1 MESALMISPP
11 IRWASATARSDLP
24 VAVGPTIATTTGP
37 GGGASVLVT
46 LQEANRLHRRT
57 AQSCLMLDMSS
68 EWGRIDEAGTVFVR
82 TADGEREVGSWQ
94 AGEAEAGLA
103 YYVRRFEDL
112 QTEITLLAKRLES
125 GAGDPKATKSQAMT
139 LHASLPTVA
148 AVGDLATLDAQ
159 LVTLIT
165 AADAKMGEL
174 AEARDAARAQA
185 IAKKEALAGEAETIA
200 ESSTQWKAAGDRLRT
215 IVEGWKL
222 IKGIDRKT
230 DAALGRRFAA
240 ARDAFGKRRGSH
252 FATLDTERDAAKAI
266 KEKLVAQAENLS
278 TSEDWRETAAALKE
292 LMNEWKVAPRTNRNT
307 EDALWKRFRAAQDVF
322 FERRSGVFAERDA
335 EQSQNL
341 KEKEAIIAEAA
352 ALDLSNPRQAQVA
365 LRDLQEK
372 LETLGH
378 VPRDAMQRVEA
389 RMRAAEQRVREALD
403 AEWKRGATE
412 SNPFLAQLKE
422 RLAEAEAKLTRAK
435 ASGDAGRIAKAE
447 ADVAQRKALIPDS

>member
-1 MESALMISPP
+1 
-11 IRWASATARSDLP
+11 
-24 VAVGPTIATTTGP
+24 
-37 GGGASVLVT
+37 
-46 LQEANRLHRRT
+46 
-57 AQSCLMLDMSS
+57 MLAMSS

-94 AGEAEAGLA
+94 AGDAEAGLA
-103 YYVRRFEDL
+103 FYVRRYEDL
-112 QTEITLLAKRLES
+112 QTEINLLAKRLES

-139 LHASLPTVA
+139 LHASLPTVQ
-148 AVGDLATLDAQ
+148 AVGDLAALDAQ

-174 AEARDAARAQA
+174 AEARDAARAEA
-185 IAKKEALAGEAETIA
+185 IAKKEALAAEAETIA
-200 ESSTQWKAAGDRLRT
+200 ESSSQWKAAGDRLRA
-215 IVEGWKL
+215 IVEEWKL

-230 DAALGRRFAA
+230 DDALWKRFAA

-252 FATLDTERDAAKAI
+252 FATLDTERDAAKAV
-266 KEKLVAQAENLS
+266 KEKLVAQAEQLS
-278 TSEDWRETAAALKE
+278 TSEDWRETSTALKE
-292 LMNEWKVAPRTNRNT
+292 LMNEWKAAPRTNRST

-322 FERRSGVFAERDA
+322 FERRSAVFAERDA

-365 LRDLQEK
+365 LRDLQER
-372 LETLGH
+372 LEARGH

-403 AEWKRGATE
+403 AEWKRGSTE

-422 RLAEAEAKLTRAK
+422 RLSEAEAKLAK
-435 ASGDAGRIAKAE
+435 AQASGDPQRIAKAE
-447 ADVAQRKALIPDS
+447 AEVSRRKALLPE

>member
-1 MESALMISPP
+1 
-11 IRWASATARSDLP
+11 
-24 VAVGPTIATTTGP
+24 
-37 GGGASVLVT
+37 
-46 LQEANRLHRRT
+46 
-57 AQSCLMLDMSS
+57 MLDMST

-82 TADGEREVGSWQ
+82 TAEGEREVGSWQ
-94 AGEAEAGLA
+94 AGDAEAGLA
-103 YYVRRFEDL
+103 YYIRRYDDL
-112 QTEITLLAKRLES
+112 QTEINLLAKRLES

-148 AVGDLATLDAQ
+148 AVGDLATLDTQ
-159 LVTLIT
+159 LVALIT

-174 AEARDAARAQA
+174 AEARDAARAEA
-185 IAKKEALAGEAETIA
+185 IAKKEALATEAETIA
-200 ESSTQWKAAGDRLRT
+200 ESSTQWKAAGDRLRA
-215 IVEGWKL
+215 IVEEWKL

-230 DAALGRRFAA
+230 DDALWKRFAA

-252 FATLDTERDAAKAI
+252 FANLDTERDAAKSI
-266 KEKLVAQAENLS
+266 KEKLVARAEELS
-278 TSEDWRETAAALKE
+278 SSEDWRETSAALKE
-292 LMNEWKVAPRTNRNT
+292 LMNEWKLAPRTNRST

-352 ALDLSNPRQAQVA
+352 ALDVSNPRQAQVA

-372 LETLGH
+372 LEGLGH
-378 VPRDAMQRVEA
+378 VPRESMQRLET

-422 RLAEAEAKLTRAK
+422 RLSEAEAKLAK
-435 ASGDAGRIAKAE
+435 AQASGDPQRIAKAE
-447 ADVAQRKALIPDS
+447 AEVSRRKALLPE

>member
-1 MESALMISPP
+1 
-11 IRWASATARSDLP
+11 
-24 VAVGPTIATTTGP
+24 
-37 GGGASVLVT
+37 
-46 LQEANRLHRRT
+46 
-57 AQSCLMLDMSS
+57 MLDMSS

-94 AGEAEAGLA
+94 AGDAEAGLA
-103 YYVRRFEDL
+103 YYIRRFDDL
-112 QTEITLLAKRLES
+112 QTEINLLAKRLES

-148 AVGDLATLDAQ
+148 AVGDLAALDAQ

-174 AEARDAARAQA
+174 AEARDAARAEA
-185 IAKKEALAGEAETIA
+185 IAKKEALAAEAETIA
-200 ESSTQWKAAGDRLRT
+200 ESSTQWKAAGDRLRA
-215 IVEGWKL
+215 IVEEWKL

-230 DAALGRRFAA
+230 DDALWKRFAA

-266 KEKLVAQAENLS
+266 KEKLVARAEQLS
-278 TSEDWRETAAALKE
+278 GSEDWRETAAALKE
-292 LMNEWKVAPRTNRNT
+292 LMTEWKAAPRTNRST

-341 KEKEAIIAEAA
+341 KEKESIIAEAA

-372 LETLGH
+372 LESLGH

-389 RMRAAEQRVREALD
+389 RMRAAEQRVRDALD
-403 AEWKRGATE
+403 AEWKRGASE

-422 RLAEAEAKLTRAK
+422 RLAEAEAKLAK
-435 ASGDAGRIAKAE
+435 AQASGDPQRIAKAE
-447 ADVAQRKALIPDS
+447 AEVSRRKSLLPE

>member
-1 MESALMISPP
+1 
-11 IRWASATARSDLP
+11 
-24 VAVGPTIATTTGP
+24 
-37 GGGASVLVT
+37 
-46 LQEANRLHRRT
+46 
-57 AQSCLMLDMSS
+57 MLNMST

-82 TADGEREVGSWQ
+82 TAEGEREVGSWQ
-94 AGEAEAGLA
+94 AGDAEAGLA
-103 YYVRRFEDL
+103 YYIRRYDDL
-112 QTEITLLAKRLES
+112 QTEINLLAKRLES

-148 AVGDLATLDAQ
+148 AVGDLATLDTQ
-159 LVTLIT
+159 LVALIT

-174 AEARDAARAQA
+174 AEARDAARVEA
-185 IAKKEALAGEAETIA
+185 IAKKEALAAEAETIA
-200 ESSTQWKAAGDRLRT
+200 ESSTQWKAAGDRLRA
-215 IVEGWKL
+215 IVEEWKL

-230 DAALGRRFAA
+230 DDALWKRFAA

-252 FATLDTERDAAKAI
+252 FANLDTERDAAKSI
-266 KEKLVAQAENLS
+266 KEKLVARAEELS
-278 TSEDWRETAAALKE
+278 SSEDWRETSAALKE
-292 LMNEWKVAPRTNRNT
+292 LMNEWKLAPRTNRST

-352 ALDLSNPRQAQVA
+352 ALDVSNPRQAQVA

-372 LETLGH
+372 LEGLGH
-378 VPRDAMQRVEA
+378 VPRESMQRLET

-422 RLAEAEAKLTRAK
+422 RLSEAEAKLAK
-435 ASGDAGRIAKAE
+435 AQASGDPQRIAKAE
-447 ADVAQRKALIPDS
+447 AEVSRRKALLPE

>member
-1 MESALMISPP
+1 
-11 IRWASATARSDLP
+11 
-24 VAVGPTIATTTGP
+24 
-37 GGGASVLVT
+37 
-46 LQEANRLHRRT
+46 
-57 AQSCLMLDMSS
+57 MLNMST

-82 TADGEREVGSWQ
+82 TAEGEREVGSWQ
-94 AGEAEAGLA
+94 AGDAEAGLA
-103 YYVRRFEDL
+103 YYIRRYEDL
-112 QTEITLLAKRLES
+112 QTEINLLAKRLES

-148 AVGDLATLDAQ
+148 AVGDLATLDTR

-174 AEARDAARAQA
+174 AEARDAARAEA
-185 IAKKEALAGEAETIA
+185 IAKKEALAVEAETIA
-200 ESSTQWKAAGDRLRT
+200 ESSTQWKAAGDRLRA
-215 IVEGWKL
+215 IVEEWKL

-230 DAALGRRFAA
+230 DDALWKRFAA

-252 FATLDTERDAAKAI
+252 FANLDTERDAAKSI
-266 KEKLVAQAENLS
+266 KEKLVARAEELS
-278 TSEDWRETAAALKE
+278 SSEDWRETSAALKE
-292 LMNEWKVAPRTNRNT
+292 LMNEWKVAPRTNRST

-341 KEKEAIIAEAA
+341 KEKESIIAEAA
-352 ALDLSNPRQAQVA
+352 ALDVSNPRQAQVA

-378 VPRDAMQRVEA
+378 VPRDSMQRLET

-422 RLAEAEAKLTRAK
+422 RLSEAEAKLAK
-435 ASGDAGRIAKAE
+435 AQASGDPQRIAKAE
-447 ADVAQRKALIPDS
+447 AEVSRRKALLPE

>member
-1 MESALMISPP
+1 
-11 IRWASATARSDLP
+11 
-24 VAVGPTIATTTGP
+24 
-37 GGGASVLVT
+37 
-46 LQEANRLHRRT
+46 
-57 AQSCLMLDMSS
+57 MSS

-94 AGEAEAGLA
+94 AGDAEAGMA
-103 YYVRRFEDL
+103 FYVRRFEDL
-112 QTEITLLAKRLES
+112 QTEINLLAKRLES

-139 LHASLPTVA
+139 LHASLPTA
-148 AVGDLATLDAQ
+148 QAVGDLAALDAQ
-159 LVTLIT
+159 LIALIT

-174 AEARDAARAQA
+174 AEARDAARAEA
-185 IAKKEALAGEAETIA
+185 IAKKEALAVEAETIA
-200 ESSTQWKAAGDRLRT
+200 QTSTQWKAAGDRLRT
-215 IVEGWKL
+215 IVEEWKL

-230 DAALGRRFAA
+230 DDALWKRFAA

-252 FATLDTERDAAKAI
+252 FATLDTERDAAKAA
-266 KEKLVAQAENLS
+266 KEKLVDQAEKLS
-278 TSEDWRETAAALKE
+278 TSEDWRETSAALKE
-292 LMNEWKVAPRTNRNT
+292 LMNEWKAAPRTNRST

-322 FERRSGVFAERDA
+322 FERRSAVFAERDA

-372 LETLGH
+372 LEALGH

-422 RLAEAEAKLTRAK
+422 RLSEAEAKLARAQS
-435 ASGDAGRIAKAE
+435 SGDPQRIAKAE
-447 ADVAQRKALIPDS
+447 AEVARRRALLPD